1 MDTKDAMNEN
11 TKCNN
16 SQVKYMTEGRHFF
29 ISLFRHLKELITKA
43 IWPGPQRHL
52 YGFFINIPLSDS

>member
-1 MDTKDAMNEN
+1 MDTKDTMNEN
-11 TKCNN
+11 TKFNN

-43 IWPGPQRHL
+43 IWPRPQRHL
-52 YGFFINIPLSDS
+52 YGFL